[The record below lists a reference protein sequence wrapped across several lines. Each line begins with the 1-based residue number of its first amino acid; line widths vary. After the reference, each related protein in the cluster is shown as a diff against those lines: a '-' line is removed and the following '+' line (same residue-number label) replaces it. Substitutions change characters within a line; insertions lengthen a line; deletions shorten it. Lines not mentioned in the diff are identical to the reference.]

1 VRWPAASSIG
11 EFLHD
16 LKKSTLKAF
25 LEIPNASPLSYELY
39 LPNQLEHI
47 VLHQPPEDSPGL
59 EIIPLKKET
68 ASPKPSRREAGRGL
82 TAAHAETNFTSQ
94 NFANISDRSSDLDG
108 WLHSSTY
115 GVLTS
120 EIKPDFDAPTWHGNP
135 AAPTEPS
142 PKDSYTFGLDL
153 EVLQSTTKLLP
164 SCNRCRARRIK
175 CEREVLECQNC
186 IDSGS
191 VCIYKDKLLAR
202 DIPCSY
208 IETLQQRLHGMI
220 NDQNQ
225 PLQDDT
231 PITACS
237 QIILQQPAN
246 SAHVHVRTTDI
257 YESPESPVAINPN
270 LANATFF
277 GYTSAVSQIADQKI
291 FAPPTHGEQPFRSK
305 STHRGLKDL
314 SRQIFRHDPEL
325 PSESTT
331 IMLIEV
337 FNHSVN
343 VIYHIIDEGVLN
355 RIFKEVYKGAPDI
368 APFDRQALYLVIAI
382 ALQVLSKGDPAL
394 SATSLAYFR
403 QSTVDFRTGSLELK
417 RYSLQSLR
425 STLLVCIYVL
435 FRPQAGDIWR
445 LIAFASRVCFDI
457 GNMSKRDQAEHR
469 AYFLMYQT
477 LHCIDCNVSIVF
489 GRPSQLPQ
497 RSGPLTNLLPRA
509 NSVLNQGRVAL
520 YYHNLSRIKSH
531 LHNALMINYSDHVSA
546 HQKIQKAVEECRT
559 HLNNWRIG
567 WNAEIEASKKG
578 STGERALSA
587 LNTWGNLL
595 YYDTYLLLQRYSTAP
610 VPADDKMYAVSN
622 LLQSCN
628 EIFDEGAAA
637 ISQYLS
643 DSPTGAPA
651 YFYPTVWTCAHTIL
665 CSGIDIVNLKNETT
679 GGTQDSTFRTCITLL
694 AHLEGDPNNLLEG
707 FTPTLEALY
716 VSK

>member
-16 LKKSTLKAF
+16 LKKSTLKCF
-25 LEIPNASPLSYELY
+25 LAIPNASPLSYELY
-39 LPNQLEHI
+39 QPNQLEHI
-47 VLHQPPEDSPGL
+47 VLHQPPEHSPSL
-59 EIIPLKKET
+59 EVVPRKKE
-68 ASPKPSRREAGRGL
+68 PEFQEISRHVAGRGP
-82 TAAHAETNFTSQ
+82 AVNAETNFTSQ
-94 NFANISDRSSDLDG
+94 NFANISQRTSGLDG
-108 WLHSSTY
+108 WLESNSY
-115 GVLTS
+115 DVMTS
-120 EIKPDFDAPTWHGNP
+120 DIKPDFDAQRWHDNS
-135 AAPTEPS
+135 TEPPESS
-142 PKDSYTFGLDL
+142 PKDSHTFGLDL

-208 IETLQQRLHGMI
+208 IETLQYRLHEMI
-220 NDQNQ
+220 NNEAQTQQN
-225 PLQDDT
+225 DT
-231 PITACS
+231 PMTISPQTV
-237 QIILQQPAN
+237 LQPPGN

-257 YESPESPVAINPN
+257 YESPEAAIAVNPS

-277 GYTSAVSQIADQKI
+277 GYTSAVSQIADQQVN
-291 FAPPTHGEQPFRSK
+291 APPTHREQAFRSK

-314 SRQIFRHDPEL
+314 SRQIFRQNPEL
-325 PSESTT
+325 PPKATT
-331 IMLIEV
+331 TMLLEV

-343 VIYHIIDEGVLN
+343 VIYHIIDEAVLSD
-355 RIFKEVYKGAPDI
+355 IFKGVYEGATTI
-368 APFDRQALYLVIAI
+368 GPFDEQALYLVIAI
-382 ALQVLSKGDPAL
+382 ALQVLSKGDPSL

-403 QSTVDFRTGSLELK
+403 QSTVNSRTGSLELK

-435 FRPQAGDIWR
+435 LRPQAGDIWR
-445 LIAFASRVCFDI
+445 LVAFASRVCFDI

-497 RSGPLTNLLPRA
+497 RSGPLTNILPRA

-531 LHNALMINYSDHVSA
+531 LHNALMINYPDQVSA

-567 WNAEIEASKKG
+567 WNAEIEASKRD
-578 STGERALSA
+578 SNRERALSA

-610 VPADDKMYAVSN
+610 VPADDKLYAVCN

-628 EIFDEGAAA
+628 EIYEEAAAA

-643 DSPTGAPA
+643 DSPTDAPA

-665 CSGIDIVNLKNETT
+665 SSGIDIVNLKNETA
-679 GGTQDSTFRTCITLL
+679 GGTQDSTFRTCTTLL
-694 AHLEGDPNNLLEG
+694 AHLEGDSNNLLEG
-707 FTPTLEALY
+707 FTQTLEALY